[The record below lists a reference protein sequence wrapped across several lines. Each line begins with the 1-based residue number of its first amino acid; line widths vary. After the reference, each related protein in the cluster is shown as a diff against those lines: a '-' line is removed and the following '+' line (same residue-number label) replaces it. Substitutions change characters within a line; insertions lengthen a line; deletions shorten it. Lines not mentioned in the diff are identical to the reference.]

1 MRRILLLGLFAVTA
15 CGAQASFVSAPFG
28 SASLRGATLRMTKGG
43 TSHSSVASRASLGR
57 RVILSVASR
66 SGAESKGEA
75 RPDRSPS
82 HIDPTAASGSLLY
95 VSDLGNF
102 DVRVFTYPALK
113 PAGKL
118 TGFVQPQGECVD
130 KAGNIW
136 IANTEGSDVRE
147 YAHGGT
153 TEIARVVDALG
164 YPSGCAVDPKSGNL
178 AVTNIENFSGNANV
192 LVYKRARGTPAV
204 YGNASL
210 VSFYFAAYD
219 LQGNLYVS
227 ARSSQSPFAL
237 GMLARGAH
245 SIALVTISGGTLYFP
260 GTVAW
265 SGGKLV
271 LGDQR
276 CKNAASSCLYRLT
289 VAGKA
294 ARITG
299 TTPLDGACDVAQ
311 AWVGTSRIAGGD
323 YANCSHQVSSA
334 DLWAYPAGG
343 KPTAR
348 VTGFTQP
355 VGAVVS
361 SAGAR

>member
-1 MRRILLLGLFAVTA
+1 MRRILVFALFAPAFVALTA
-15 CGAQASFVSAPFG
+15 CDGEPPAA
-28 SASLRGATLRMTKGG
+28 
-43 TSHSSVASRASLGR
+43 SHSS
-57 RVILSVASR
+57 VILSVATTGSVVE
-66 SGAESKGEA
+66 G
-75 RPDRSPS
+75 RPDTGASFIEPG
-82 HIDPTAASGSLLY
+82 AASGSLLY

-130 KAGNIW
+130 RAGNIW
-136 IANTEGSDVRE
+136 IANSEGTDLRE

-153 TEIARVVDALG
+153 KEIARVSDALG
-164 YPSGCAVDPKSGNL
+164 YPAGCAVDPKSGNL

-204 YGNASL
+204 YGNTNL

-219 LQGNLYVS
+219 SQGNLYVS
-227 ARSSQSPFAL
+227 ARSSQSAFSL
-237 GMLARGAH
+237 GVLARGAH
-245 SIALVTISGGTLYFP
+245 SIALVTLSGGTIYFP

-265 SGGKLV
+265 SGTQLV

-276 CKNAASSCLYRLT
+276 CKNTASSCLYRLT
-289 VAGKA
+289 VSGKT
-294 ARITG
+294 ARIAG
-299 TTPLDGACDVAQ
+299 ATPLGGACDVAQ
-311 AWVGTSRIAGGD
+311 AWISAARVAGGD
-323 YANCSHQVSSA
+323 YANCSHKGSSA
-334 DLWAYPAGG
+334 DLWPYPAGG
-343 KPTAR
+343 RPTAR

-361 SAGAR
+361 SAGGS

>member
-1 MRRILLLGLFAVTA
+1 MTTLS
-15 CGAQASFVSAPFG
+15 ASHSAPL
-28 SASLRGATLRMTKGG
+28 SAS
-43 TSHSSVASRASLGR
+43 HSAPLSALHSG
-57 RVILSVASR
+57 VILSVATAG
-66 SGAESKGEA
+66 SGVEG
-75 RPDRSPS
+75 RPDTSPS
-82 HIDPTAASGSLLY
+82 WIAPGAASGALLY

-130 KAGNIW
+130 RAGNVW
-136 IANTEGSDVRE
+136 IANTEGMDLRE

-153 TEIARVVDALG
+153 TEIARVSDVLG
-164 YPSGCAVDPKSGNL
+164 YPAGCAVDPKSGNL

-204 YGNASL
+204 YGNATLS
-210 VSFYFAAYD
+210 SFYFAAYD
-219 LQGNLYVS
+219 PQGNLYVS
-227 ARSSQSPFAL
+227 ARSSPSTFSL
-237 GMLARGAH
+237 GVLARGAH
-245 SIALVTISGGTLYFP
+245 SIALVTVSGGTIYFP

-265 SGGKLV
+265 SGSELV

-276 CKNAASSCLYRLT
+276 CNNTASSCLYRLT
-289 VAGKA
+289 VTGKT
-294 ARITG
+294 ARIAGATSLG
-299 TTPLDGACDVAQ
+299 GACDVAQ
-311 AWVGTSRIAGGD
+311 AWVGVSRVAGGD
-323 YANCSHQVSSA
+323 YSNCSHQGSSA
-334 DLWAYPAGG
+334 DLWPYPAGG

-361 SAGAR
+361 SAGGP